1 VEALSAPAAAPPKGR
16 LGFAEGQLFGRSTR
30 KLLNELSQRA
40 IRTPPEGGFPGPLGE
55 ILLGLLRMVP
65 RLVGW
70 EVFSWM
76 PLRLAASWVKL
87 FAPQSW
93 LMVKSK

>member
-1 VEALSAPAAAPPKGR
+1 MNLVSVLSVHLQKESGVRRR
-16 LGFAEGQLFGRSTR
+16 LCM
-30 KLLNELSQRA
+30 LSR
-40 IRTPPEGGFPGPLGE
+40 IGFPGPLGE
-55 ILLGLLRMVP
+55 ILGLLRMIP